1 MRNFGKR
8 FGGLKVRVKLIL
20 LHNIFFLVL
29 GGAVYFSLIPIF
41 EQRIAGARAR
51 EAQLITRLFSEDQ
64 PMPDLPGLQIYEYRE
79 GTPGALQIPEDIRA
93 WLEANP
99 GRVYGNA
106 ERDPFIYRTFD
117 TEHYRR
123 LRVPHEY
130 YSRAIRLSRWILFL
144 SLGIVYIL
152 AVLALEAFIMPTYV
166 YRPLRL
172 MLNADSATR
181 RGDRANELIPPEF
194 ILSDEIGQIMSS
206 RNDTIRELRG
216 HEADLVGK
224 NELLE
229 TAKRNLA
236 DQDRLASLGLISA
249 SVAHE
254 INTPLSV
261 LQGSIEK
268 LIESNHDAQ
277 AAERLQRIQRV
288 ATRLRNI
295 CDSLLDFSRVRT
307 TQPENVQL
315 RWITDE
321 AWGLVAF
328 DDRAAHVDFR
338 NNVTESTIVRGNPD
352 RLVQVFV
359 NLLRNA
365 LYAVQAGGSV
375 VVESMEGAGW
385 ITVSVLDD
393 GPGIPVDVLPD
404 IFEAFVT
411 SRLDARGTGLGL
423 TVAEGIVHQHGGTI
437 AASNRPSGGARLDV
451 KLPAPGK
458 QND

>member
-79 GTPGALQIPEDIRA
+79 GTPAALQIPEEIRA

-117 TEHYRR
+117 REHYRR
-123 LRVPHEY
+123 LRVPHDY
-130 YSRAIRLSRWILFL
+130 YDRAIRLSRWILFI
-144 SLGIVYIL
+144 SLGLVYLL
-152 AVLALEAFIMPTYV
+152 AVLALEVFIMPIFV

-181 RGDRANELIPPEF
+181 RGDRANELIPPDF
-194 ILSDEIGQIMSS
+194 ILGDEIGQIMLS
-206 RNDTIRELRG
+206 RNETILELRG
-216 HEADLVGK
+216 HEADLVRK

-268 LIESNHDAQ
+268 LIETNRDAV
-277 AAERLQRIQRV
+277 AAERLHRIQRV

-307 TQPENVQL
+307 THPEDVEL
-315 RWITDE
+315 RWLIEE
-321 AWGLVAF
+321 AWGLRRPRF
-328 DDRAAHVDFR
+328 P
-338 NNVTESTIVRGNPD
+338 RG
-352 RLVQVFV
+352 
-359 NLLRNA
+359 LLQSRPGRGRRPRKSRPPRPGFCKLA
-365 LYAVQAGGSV
+365 KERPLRGSGRRRCRCTVGG
-375 VVESMEGAGW
+375 GG
-385 ITVSVLDD
+385 
-393 GPGIPVDVLPD
+393 
-404 IFEAFVT
+404 
-411 SRLDARGTGLGL
+411 RLDYRERAR
-423 TVAEGIVHQHGGTI
+423 
-437 AASNRPSGGARLDV
+437 
-451 KLPAPGK
+451 
-458 QND
+458 